1 MGDIFELKVL
11 ISRVLL
17 PRIIQ
22 LENEVASLR
31 RDTWPYIQAKKE
43 DTGMRNMDELA
54 NFLKHLDDDT
64 ILKLLRLKNQFT
76 RNPGLPGREID
87 MITQLRNNFC

>member
-31 RDTWPYIQAKKE
+31 RETWPYIQARKE
-43 DTGMRNMDELA
+43 DAGVHNMEELA

-64 ILKLLRLKNQFT
+64 MLKLLRLKNQFT
-76 RNPGLPGREID
+76 RNPGLPGREVDI
-87 MITQLRNNFC
+87 ITRLRNNFC